1 MCQRCTRET
10 PYMLCDACYE
20 REKRFVAYVSNAL
33 ANNVPLDSG
42 TLANGER
49 SRQWCEKHDRR
60 KAEEVRDVL
69 VLA

>member
-1 MCQRCTRET
+1 MCLRCYNRTHNL
-10 PYMLCDACYE
+10 LCDRCYE
-20 REKRFVAYVSNAL
+20 LEQSYIQAIGNAL

-60 KAEEVRDVL
+60 KAEEVG
-69 VLA
+69 